1 MKKVVI
7 LILIIFLVPI
17 NVNAQK
23 GCCSW
28 HGGVV
33 GCSED
38 GRQMC
43 ADGTLSPSC
52 TCTPSISNSR
62 TYETVPEPTYIY
74 GCTDSNAINY
84 NSNATKDD
92 GSCIAR
98 KNGCMDSSALNYDAT
113 ANTDDN
119 SCQYQKTITEEESIN
134 YKTTYKDNSELT
146 KDSTKTIQNG
156 KNGKKEVTYNTIV
169 DSEGNVISKEKVEEK
184 VITEPVNEIIERG
197 TNKHQEKNSYL
208 GLLCFIIALITLI
221 WYTSKHKNNNLLWN
235 KIKKYNKTK
244 RIALYIIY
252 FIIVIPLFIDFVHII
267 INIIKSKIMS
277 SKQK

>member
-1 MKKVVI
+1 
-7 LILIIFLVPI
+7 
-17 NVNAQK
+17 
-23 GCCSW
+23 
-28 HGGVV
+28 
-33 GCSED
+33 
-38 GRQMC
+38 
-43 ADGTLSPSC
+43 
-52 TCTPSISNSR
+52 
-62 TYETVPEPTYIY
+62 
-74 GCTDSNAINY
+74 
-84 NSNATKDD
+84 
-92 GSCIAR
+92 
-98 KNGCMDSSALNYDAT
+98 MDSSALNYDAT
-113 ANTDDN
+113 ANTSDN
-119 SCQYQKTITEEESIN
+119 SCQYPKTITEEESIK

-197 TNKHQEKNSYL
+197 TNEPQEENSYL
-208 GLLCFIIALITLI
+208 GFIFFIIVLITLI

-252 FIIVIPLFIDFVHII
+252 FIIVIPLFIDFIHII